1 MGLDIR
7 INDGELRTAVS
18 SLLRIDAAL
27 SEMPRLTDDTA
38 NAVGDATLAR
48 AVKEFTDS
56 WRVKREDIITMVRAH
71 RTALEAILKWS
82 DAVDSI
88 GGRSPGGVLGEAVSR
103 SVEETRRRIE
113 QNLGG
118 SGQEDLDGIEQIPV
132 TPLERPSKV
141 PPMVPPLHDLG
152 SFHTLPMPVTRPTG
166 SSASGQGLA
175 LVAPDV
181 DATLQAVGTAPT
193 ARPAQVGT
201 GAPVASLEDVDDAAP
216 ATVNAIGQT
225 TAAASLDGTTTTGAV
240 PVSTI
245 SGAAPPAALDGTT
258 TAEPATVS
266 TIDGGGATARLET
279 ASGAEGAPVTAVSGA
294 AATASLD
301 ETPTAEPA
309 TVGTID
315 GTAPPA
321 ALDGTTTAEPAT
333 VGTIDGTAPPAALD
347 GTTTAEPATVGSV
360 AEAPAPGG
368 ETLEQT
374 PPSDDGA
381 QPAWLRRIVP
391 EAASVDLDPMAS
403 DADVVRVAAL
413 QRGGSI
419 ASLARIAADSAPAVA
434 QIDVEAAVPQPR
446 LNTFE
451 EQTRALRESLGL
463 PIKEER

>member
-1 MGLDIR
+1 MGLDIK

-103 SVEETRRRIE
+103 SVEEARRRIE

-132 TPLERPSKV
+132 TPLERPSRV

-152 SFHTLPMPVTRPTG
+152 SFHTLPAPVTRPTA
-166 SSASGQGLA
+166 SSASGQGPA
-175 LVAPDV
+175 LVTPDV
-181 DATLQAVGTAPT
+181 DAALQAVGTAPT

-201 GAPVASLEDVDDAAP
+201 GAPVASLEDVDAAAP
-216 ATVNAIGQT
+216 ATVNTIGQT
-225 TAAASLDGTTTTGAV
+225 TTAASLDGTTT
-240 PVSTI
+240 
-245 SGAAPPAALDGTT
+245 AA
-258 TAEPATVS
+258 PATVS

-309 TVGTID
+309 TVSTID
-315 GTAPPA
+315 GAASPA
-321 ALDGTTTAEPAT
+321 ALDGTTP
-333 VGTIDGTAPPAALD
+333 
-347 GTTTAEPATVGSV
+347 AEPATVGSV

-374 PPSDDGA
+374 SPLDDGA

-403 DADVVRVAAL
+403 DADVVRAAAL

>member
-132 TPLERPSKV
+132 TPLERPSRV

-152 SFHTLPMPVTRPTG
+152 SFHTLPDPVTRPTA
-166 SSASGQGLA
+166 SSASGQGPA

-240 PVSTI
+240 PV
-245 SGAAPPAALDGTT
+245 G
-258 TAEPATVS
+258 

-279 ASGAEGAPVTAVSGA
+279 TNGAEGAPVTAVSGA

-301 ETPTAEPA
+301 ETP
-309 TVGTID
+309 
-315 GTAPPA
+315 
-321 ALDGTTTAEPAT
+321 TAEPAT

>member
-132 TPLERPSKV
+132 TPLERPSRV
-141 PPMVPPLHDLG
+141 PPMVPPLHEPG
-152 SFHTLPMPVTRPTG
+152 SFHTLPAPVTRPTA
-166 SSASGQGLA
+166 SSASGQGPA

-245 SGAAPPAALDGTT
+245 SGA
-258 TAEPATVS
+258 
-266 TIDGGGATARLET
+266 
-279 ASGAEGAPVTAVSGA
+279 
-294 AATASLD
+294 
-301 ETPTAEPA
+301 
-309 TVGTID
+309 
-315 GTAPPA
+315 
-321 ALDGTTTAEPAT
+321 
-333 VGTIDGTAPPAALD
+333 APPAALD

>member
-88 GGRSPGGVLGEAVSR
+88 GGRSPGGVLGEVVSR
-103 SVEETRRRIE
+103 SVEEARRRIE

-166 SSASGQGLA
+166 SSASGQGPA

-225 TAAASLDGTTTTGAV
+225 TAAASLDGTSTAGAV

-245 SGAAPPAALDGTT
+245 S
-258 TAEPATVS
+258 
-266 TIDGGGATARLET
+266 
-279 ASGAEGAPVTAVSGA
+279 
-294 AATASLD
+294 
-301 ETPTAEPA
+301 
-309 TVGTID
+309 

-321 ALDGTTTAEPAT
+321 ALDGTTP
-333 VGTIDGTAPPAALD
+333 V
-347 GTTTAEPATVGSV
+347 EPATVGSV

-374 PPSDDGA
+374 SPSDDGA

-391 EAASVDLDPMAS
+391 EAASIDLDPMAS

>member
-88 GGRSPGGVLGEAVSR
+88 GGRSPGGVLGEVVSR
-103 SVEETRRRIE
+103 SVEEARRRIE

-166 SSASGQGLA
+166 SSASGQGPA

-225 TAAASLDGTTTTGAV
+225 TAAASLDGTSTAGAV

-245 SGAAPPAALDGTT
+245 SGTAPPAALDGMT

-266 TIDGGGATARLET
+266 
-279 ASGAEGAPVTAVSGA
+279 
-294 AATASLD
+294 
-301 ETPTAEPA
+301 
-309 TVGTID
+309 TID

-321 ALDGTTTAEPAT
+321 ALDGTTP
-333 VGTIDGTAPPAALD
+333 V
-347 GTTTAEPATVGSV
+347 EPATVGSV

-374 PPSDDGA
+374 SPSDDGA

-391 EAASVDLDPMAS
+391 EAASIDLDPMAS

>member
-1 MGLDIR
+1 MGLDIK

-118 SGQEDLDGIEQIPV
+118 SGREDLDGIEQIPV
-132 TPLERPSKV
+132 TPLERPSRV

-152 SFHTLPMPVTRPTG
+152 SFHTLPAPVTRPTA
-166 SSASGQGLA
+166 SSASGQGPA

-216 ATVNAIGQT
+216 VPVNTIDGGGATAALDGTQTAAPVPVNTIDGTAVSGT
-225 TAAASLDGTTTTGAV
+225 TATASLDGT
-240 PVSTI
+240 P
-245 SGAAPPAALDGTT
+245 
-258 TAEPATVS
+258 TAEPVPVS

-301 ETPTAEPA
+301 ETP
-309 TVGTID
+309 
-315 GTAPPA
+315 
-321 ALDGTTTAEPAT
+321 TAEPAT

>member
-103 SVEETRRRIE
+103 SVEEARRRIE

-166 SSASGQGLA
+166 SSASGQGPA

-181 DATLQAVGTAPT
+181 GATLQAVGTAPT

-216 ATVNAIGQT
+216 ATVNTIGQT
-225 TAAASLDGTTTTGAV
+225 TAAASLDGTSTAGAV

-245 SGAAPPAALDGTT
+245 SGTAPPAALDGMT
-258 TAEPATVS
+258 TAEPTTVS
-266 TIDGGGATARLET
+266 TIDGGGATAHLET

-309 TVGTID
+309 TVSTID

-321 ALDGTTTAEPAT
+321 ALDGTTP
-333 VGTIDGTAPPAALD
+333 V
-347 GTTTAEPATVGSV
+347 EPATVGSV

-374 PPSDDGA
+374 SPSDDGA

-391 EAASVDLDPMAS
+391 EAASIDLDPMAS

>member
-132 TPLERPSKV
+132 TPLERPSRV

-152 SFHTLPMPVTRPTG
+152 SFHTLPAPVTRPTA
-166 SSASGQGLA
+166 SSASGQGPA

-181 DATLQAVGTAPT
+181 DATLQAVGTAPM

-201 GAPVASLEDVDDAAP
+201 GAPVASLEDVDDTAP

-258 TAEPATVS
+258 TAEPATV
-266 TIDGGGATARLET
+266 
-279 ASGAEGAPVTAVSGA
+279 
-294 AATASLD
+294 
-301 ETPTAEPA
+301 
-309 TVGTID
+309 
-315 GTAPPA
+315 
-321 ALDGTTTAEPAT
+321 
-333 VGTIDGTAPPAALD
+333 
-347 GTTTAEPATVGSV
+347 GSV

-374 PPSDDGA
+374 SPLDDGA

>member
-132 TPLERPSKV
+132 TPLERPSRV

-152 SFHTLPMPVTRPTG
+152 SFHTLPAPVTRPTA
-166 SSASGQGLA
+166 SSASGQGPA

-201 GAPVASLEDVDDAAP
+201 GAPVASLEDVDGAAP

-225 TAAASLDGTTTTGAV
+225 TAAASLDGTTTAEPAT
-240 PVSTI
+240 VSTI

-301 ETPTAEPA
+301 ETP
-309 TVGTID
+309 
-315 GTAPPA
+315 
-321 ALDGTTTAEPAT
+321 TAEPAT

>member
-132 TPLERPSKV
+132 TPLERPSRV

-152 SFHTLPMPVTRPTG
+152 SFHTLPAPVTRPTA
-166 SSASGQGLA
+166 SSASGQGPA

-181 DATLQAVGTAPT
+181 DAALQAVGTAPT

-201 GAPVASLEDVDDAAP
+201 GAPVASLEDVDGAAP
-216 ATVNAIGQT
+216 ATVNTIGQT
-225 TAAASLDGTTTTGAV
+225 TTAASLDGTTTTGAV

-266 TIDGGGATARLET
+266 
-279 ASGAEGAPVTAVSGA
+279 
-294 AATASLD
+294 
-301 ETPTAEPA
+301 
-309 TVGTID
+309 
-315 GTAPPA
+315 
-321 ALDGTTTAEPAT
+321 
-333 VGTIDGTAPPAALD
+333 
-347 GTTTAEPATVGSV
+347 SV

-381 QPAWLRRIVP
+381 QPAWLHRIVP

>member
-103 SVEETRRRIE
+103 SVEEARRRIE

-166 SSASGQGLA
+166 SSASGQGPA

-201 GAPVASLEDVDDAAP
+201 GAPVASLEDVDDAGAVP
-216 ATVNAIGQT
+216 VNAIGQT
-225 TAAASLDGTTTTGAV
+225 TAAASLDGTSTAGAV

-245 SGAAPPAALDGTT
+245 SGTAPPAALDGMT

-266 TIDGGGATARLET
+266 TIDGGGATAHLET

-309 TVGTID
+309 TVSTID

-321 ALDGTTTAEPAT
+321 ALDGTTPVES
-333 VGTIDGTAPPAALD
+333 
-347 GTTTAEPATVGSV
+347 ATVGSV

-374 PPSDDGA
+374 SPSDDGA

-391 EAASVDLDPMAS
+391 EAASIDLDPMAS

>member
-1 MGLDIR
+1 MGLDIK

-132 TPLERPSKV
+132 TPLERPSRV

-152 SFHTLPMPVTRPTG
+152 SFHTLPAPVTRPTG
-166 SSASGQGLA
+166 SSASGQGPA

-201 GAPVASLEDVDDAAP
+201 GAPVASLEDVDAAAP

-279 ASGAEGAPVTAVSGA
+279 TSGAEGAPVTAVSGA
-294 AATASLD
+294 TATASLD
-301 ETPTAEPA
+301 ETPA
-309 TVGTID
+309 
-315 GTAPPA
+315 
-321 ALDGTTTAEPAT
+321 AEPAT

>member
-1 MGLDIR
+1 MGLDIK

-103 SVEETRRRIE
+103 SVEEARRRIE

-132 TPLERPSKV
+132 TPLERPSRV

-152 SFHTLPMPVTRPTG
+152 SFHTLPAPVTRPTA
-166 SSASGQGLA
+166 SSASGQGPA
-175 LVAPDV
+175 LVTPDV
-181 DATLQAVGTAPT
+181 DAALQAVGTAPT

-201 GAPVASLEDVDDAAP
+201 GAPVASLEDVDAAAP
-216 ATVNAIGQT
+216 ATVNTIGQT
-225 TAAASLDGTTTTGAV
+225 TTAAS
-240 PVSTI
+240 
-245 SGAAPPAALDGTT
+245 LDGTT

-321 ALDGTTTAEPAT
+321 ALDGTTP
-333 VGTIDGTAPPAALD
+333 V
-347 GTTTAEPATVGSV
+347 EPATVGSV

>member
-1 MGLDIR
+1 MGLDIK

-118 SGQEDLDGIEQIPV
+118 SGREDLDGIEQIPV
-132 TPLERPSKV
+132 TPLERPSRV

-152 SFHTLPMPVTRPTG
+152 SFHTLPAPVTRPTA
-166 SSASGQGLA
+166 SSASGQGPA

-201 GAPVASLEDVDDAAP
+201 GAPVASLEDVDAAAP

-225 TAAASLDGTTTTGAV
+225 TTAASLDGTTTTGAV

-258 TAEPATVS
+258 TAAPATVS

-279 ASGAEGAPVTAVSGA
+279 TSGAEGAPVTAVSGA
-294 AATASLD
+294 TATASLD
-301 ETPTAEPA
+301 ETPAAEP
-309 TVGTID
+309 VPVSTIS
-315 GTAPPA
+315 GA
-321 ALDGTTTAEPAT
+321 
-333 VGTIDGTAPPAALD
+333 APPAALD

>member
-1 MGLDIR
+1 MGLDIK

-103 SVEETRRRIE
+103 SVEEARRRIE

-132 TPLERPSKV
+132 TPLERPSRV

-152 SFHTLPMPVTRPTG
+152 SFHTLPAPVTRPTA
-166 SSASGQGLA
+166 SSASGQGPA
-175 LVAPDV
+175 LVTPDV
-181 DATLQAVGTAPT
+181 DAALQAVGTAPT

-201 GAPVASLEDVDDAAP
+201 GAPVASLEDVDAAAP
-216 ATVNAIGQT
+216 ATVNTIGQT
-225 TAAASLDGTTTTGAV
+225 TTAAS
-240 PVSTI
+240 
-245 SGAAPPAALDGTT
+245 LDGTT

-301 ETPTAEPA
+301 ETP
-309 TVGTID
+309 
-315 GTAPPA
+315 
-321 ALDGTTTAEPAT
+321 TAEPAT

>member
-82 DAVDSI
+82 DAMDSI
-88 GGRSPGGVLGEAVSR
+88 GGQSPGGVLGEAVSR
-103 SVEETRRRIE
+103 SVEEARRRIE

-118 SGQEDLDGIEQIPV
+118 SGQESSGGSRQEDLDGIEQIPV
-132 TPLERPSKV
+132 TPLERPSR
-141 PPMVPPLHDLG
+141 VPPLHDPG
-152 SFHTLPMPVTRPTG
+152 SFHTLPAPVTRPTG
-166 SSASGQGLA
+166 ASASGQGPT

-225 TAAASLDGTTTTGAV
+225 TAAASLDGTSAAGAV

-245 SGAAPPAALDGTT
+245 SGTAPPAALDGTT
-258 TAEPATVS
+258 TAEPTTVS

-279 ASGAEGAPVTAVSGA
+279 ESGAEGAPVTAVSGA

-309 TVGTID
+309 TVSTID
-315 GTAPPA
+315 GAASPA
-321 ALDGTTTAEPAT
+321 ALDGTTP
-333 VGTIDGTAPPAALD
+333 V
-347 GTTTAEPATVGSV
+347 EPATVGSV

-374 PPSDDGA
+374 SPSDDGA

-391 EAASVDLDPMAS
+391 EAASIDLDPMAS

-419 ASLARIAADSAPAVA
+419 ASLARIAVDSAPAVA

>member
-1 MGLDIR
+1 MGLDIK

-118 SGQEDLDGIEQIPV
+118 SGREDLDGIEQIPV
-132 TPLERPSKV
+132 TPLERPSRV

-152 SFHTLPMPVTRPTG
+152 SFHTLPAPVTRPTA
-166 SSASGQGLA
+166 SSASGQGPA
-175 LVAPDV
+175 LVAPNV

-216 ATVNAIGQT
+216 ATVNTIGQT
-225 TAAASLDGTTTTGAV
+225 TTAASLDGTTTAEPAT
-240 PVSTI
+240 VSTI

-301 ETPTAEPA
+301 ETP
-309 TVGTID
+309 
-315 GTAPPA
+315 
-321 ALDGTTTAEPAT
+321 TAEPAT

>member
-103 SVEETRRRIE
+103 SVEEARRRIE

-166 SSASGQGLA
+166 SSASGQGPA
-175 LVAPDV
+175 FVAPDV
-181 DATLQAVGTAPT
+181 DATLQAVGTVPT

-216 ATVNAIGQT
+216 ATVNTIGQ
-225 TAAASLDGTTTTGAV
+225 SWTGR
-240 PVSTI
+240 
-245 SGAAPPAALDGTT
+245 PP
-258 TAEPATVS
+258 
-266 TIDGGGATARLET
+266 
-279 ASGAEGAPVTAVSGA
+279 
-294 AATASLD
+294 
-301 ETPTAEPA
+301 
-309 TVGTID
+309 
-315 GTAPPA
+315 
-321 ALDGTTTAEPAT
+321 
-333 VGTIDGTAPPAALD
+333 
-347 GTTTAEPATVGSV
+347 
-360 AEAPAPGG
+360 PG
-368 ETLEQT
+368 
-374 PPSDDGA
+374 PCP
-381 QPAWLRRIVP
+381 
-391 EAASVDLDPMAS
+391 
-403 DADVVRVAAL
+403 
-413 QRGGSI
+413 
-419 ASLARIAADSAPAVA
+419 
-434 QIDVEAAVPQPR
+434 
-446 LNTFE
+446 
-451 EQTRALRESLGL
+451 
-463 PIKEER
+463 

>member
-1 MGLDIR
+1 MGLDIK

-132 TPLERPSKV
+132 TPLERPSRV

-152 SFHTLPMPVTRPTG
+152 SFHTLPAPVTRPTA
-166 SSASGQGLA
+166 SSASGQGPA

-201 GAPVASLEDVDDAAP
+201 GAPVASLEDVDAAAP
-216 ATVNAIGQT
+216 ATVNTIGQT
-225 TAAASLDGTTTTGAV
+225 TTAASLDGTTTAGAM

-245 SGAAPPAALDGTT
+245 SGA
-258 TAEPATVS
+258 
-266 TIDGGGATARLET
+266 
-279 ASGAEGAPVTAVSGA
+279 
-294 AATASLD
+294 
-301 ETPTAEPA
+301 
-309 TVGTID
+309 
-315 GTAPPA
+315 
-321 ALDGTTTAEPAT
+321 
-333 VGTIDGTAPPAALD
+333 APPAALD

>member
-1 MGLDIR
+1 MGLDIK

-132 TPLERPSKV
+132 TPLERPSRV

-152 SFHTLPMPVTRPTG
+152 SFHTLPDPVTRPTG
-166 SSASGQGLA
+166 SSASGQGPA

-201 GAPVASLEDVDDAAP
+201 GAPVASLEDVDAAAP

-225 TAAASLDGTTTTGAV
+225 TTAASLDGTTTTGAV

-258 TAEPATVS
+258 TAAPATVS

-279 ASGAEGAPVTAVSGA
+279 TSGAEGAPVTAVSGA
-294 AATASLD
+294 TATASLD
-301 ETPTAEPA
+301 ETPAAEPA
-309 TVGTID
+309 TVSTIS
-315 GTAPPA
+315 GA
-321 ALDGTTTAEPAT
+321 
-333 VGTIDGTAPPAALD
+333 APPAALD

>member
-88 GGRSPGGVLGEAVSR
+88 GGRSPGGVLSEAVSR
-103 SVEETRRRIE
+103 SVEEARRRIE

-166 SSASGQGLA
+166 SSASGQGPA

-216 ATVNAIGQT
+216 ATVNTIGQT
-225 TAAASLDGTTTTGAV
+225 TAAASLDGTSTAGAV

-245 SGAAPPAALDGTT
+245 SGTAPPAALDGMT
-258 TAEPATVS
+258 TAEPTTVS
-266 TIDGGGATARLET
+266 TIDGGGATAHLET

-309 TVGTID
+309 TVSTID

-321 ALDGTTTAEPAT
+321 ALDGTTP
-333 VGTIDGTAPPAALD
+333 V
-347 GTTTAEPATVGSV
+347 EPATVGSV

-374 PPSDDGA
+374 SPSDDGA

-391 EAASVDLDPMAS
+391 EAASIDLDPMAS

>member
-132 TPLERPSKV
+132 TPLERPSRV

-152 SFHTLPMPVTRPTG
+152 SFHTLPAPVTRPTG
-166 SSASGQGLA
+166 SSASGQGPA

-201 GAPVASLEDVDDAAP
+201 GAPVASLEDVDAAAP

-301 ETPTAEPA
+301 ETP
-309 TVGTID
+309 
-315 GTAPPA
+315 
-321 ALDGTTTAEPAT
+321 
-333 VGTIDGTAPPAALD
+333 
-347 GTTTAEPATVGSV
+347 TAEPATVGSV

>member
-1 MGLDIR
+1 M
-7 INDGELRTAVS
+7 
-18 SLLRIDAAL
+18 
-27 SEMPRLTDDTA
+27 
-38 NAVGDATLAR
+38 
-48 AVKEFTDS
+48 
-56 WRVKREDIITMVRAH
+56 
-71 RTALEAILKWS
+71 
-82 DAVDSI
+82 
-88 GGRSPGGVLGEAVSR
+88 
-103 SVEETRRRIE
+103 
-113 QNLGG
+113 
-118 SGQEDLDGIEQIPV
+118 
-132 TPLERPSKV
+132 
-141 PPMVPPLHDLG
+141 
-152 SFHTLPMPVTRPTG
+152 
-166 SSASGQGLA
+166 
-175 LVAPDV
+175 
-181 DATLQAVGTAPT
+181 
-193 ARPAQVGT
+193 
-201 GAPVASLEDVDDAAP
+201 
-216 ATVNAIGQT
+216 
-225 TAAASLDGTTTTGAV
+225 
-240 PVSTI
+240 STI
-245 SGAAPPAALDGTT
+245 SGTAPPAALDGMT

-266 TIDGGGATARLET
+266 TIDGGGATAHLET

-309 TVGTID
+309 TVSTID

-321 ALDGTTTAEPAT
+321 ALDGTTPVES
-333 VGTIDGTAPPAALD
+333 
-347 GTTTAEPATVGSV
+347 ATVGSV

-391 EAASVDLDPMAS
+391 EAASIDLDPMAS

>member
-132 TPLERPSKV
+132 TPLERPSRV

-152 SFHTLPMPVTRPTG
+152 SFHTLPAPVTRPTA
-166 SSASGQGLA
+166 SSASGQGPA

-240 PVSTI
+240 PV
-245 SGAAPPAALDGTT
+245 G
-258 TAEPATVS
+258 

-279 ASGAEGAPVTAVSGA
+279 TNGAEGAPVTAVSGA

-301 ETPTAEPA
+301 ETP
-309 TVGTID
+309 
-315 GTAPPA
+315 
-321 ALDGTTTAEPAT
+321 TAEPAT

-391 EAASVDLDPMAS
+391 EATSIDLDPMAS

>member
-1 MGLDIR
+1 MGLDIK

-132 TPLERPSKV
+132 TPLERPSRV

-152 SFHTLPMPVTRPTG
+152 SFHTLPAPVTRPTA
-166 SSASGQGLA
+166 SSASGQGPA

-201 GAPVASLEDVDDAAP
+201 GAPVASLEDVDAAAP
-216 ATVNAIGQT
+216 ATVNTIGQT
-225 TAAASLDGTTTTGAV
+225 TTAASLDGTTTAGAM

-301 ETPTAEPA
+301 ETP
-309 TVGTID
+309 
-315 GTAPPA
+315 
-321 ALDGTTTAEPAT
+321 TAEPAT

>member
-132 TPLERPSKV
+132 TPLERPSRV

-152 SFHTLPMPVTRPTG
+152 SFHTLPAPVTRPTA
-166 SSASGQGLA
+166 SSASGQGPA

-181 DATLQAVGTAPT
+181 DAALQAVGTAPT

-201 GAPVASLEDVDDAAP
+201 GAPVASLEDVDGAAP
-216 ATVNAIGQT
+216 ATVNTIGQT
-225 TAAASLDGTTTTGAV
+225 TTAASLDGTTTTGAV
-240 PVSTI
+240 PVSTISGGGATARLETTNGAEGAPVAAVSGATATAPLDETPTAEPATVSTI

-266 TIDGGGATARLET
+266 
-279 ASGAEGAPVTAVSGA
+279 
-294 AATASLD
+294 
-301 ETPTAEPA
+301 
-309 TVGTID
+309 
-315 GTAPPA
+315 
-321 ALDGTTTAEPAT
+321 
-333 VGTIDGTAPPAALD
+333 
-347 GTTTAEPATVGSV
+347 SV

-381 QPAWLRRIVP
+381 QPAWLHRIVP

>member
-88 GGRSPGGVLGEAVSR
+88 GGRSPGGGLGEAVSR
-103 SVEETRRRIE
+103 SVEEARRRIE

-132 TPLERPSKV
+132 TPLERPSRV

-166 SSASGQGLA
+166 SSASGQGPA

-258 TAEPATVS
+258 TAEPATV
-266 TIDGGGATARLET
+266 
-279 ASGAEGAPVTAVSGA
+279 
-294 AATASLD
+294 
-301 ETPTAEPA
+301 
-309 TVGTID
+309 
-315 GTAPPA
+315 
-321 ALDGTTTAEPAT
+321 
-333 VGTIDGTAPPAALD
+333 
-347 GTTTAEPATVGSV
+347 GSV

-374 PPSDDGA
+374 SPLDDGA

-391 EAASVDLDPMAS
+391 EAASIDLDPMAS

>member
-132 TPLERPSKV
+132 TPLERPSRV

-152 SFHTLPMPVTRPTG
+152 SFHTLPAPVTRPTA
-166 SSASGQGLA
+166 SSASGQGPA

-201 GAPVASLEDVDDAAP
+201 GAPVASLEDVDGAAP

-225 TAAASLDGTTTTGAV
+225 TAAAS
-240 PVSTI
+240 
-245 SGAAPPAALDGTT
+245 LDGTT

-301 ETPTAEPA
+301 ETP
-309 TVGTID
+309 
-315 GTAPPA
+315 
-321 ALDGTTTAEPAT
+321 TAEPAT

>member
-103 SVEETRRRIE
+103 SVEEARRRIE

-132 TPLERPSKV
+132 TPLERPSRV

-166 SSASGQGLA
+166 SSASGQGPA
-175 LVAPDV
+175 FVAPDV
-181 DATLQAVGTAPT
+181 DATLQAVGTVPT

-201 GAPVASLEDVDDAAP
+201 GAPVASLEDVDDAGAVP
-216 ATVNAIGQT
+216 VNAIGQT
-225 TAAASLDGTTTTGAV
+225 TAAASLDGTSTAGAV

-245 SGAAPPAALDGTT
+245 SGTAPPAALDGMT

-266 TIDGGGATARLET
+266 TIDGGGATAHLET

-309 TVGTID
+309 TVSTID

-321 ALDGTTTAEPAT
+321 ALDGTTPVES
-333 VGTIDGTAPPAALD
+333 
-347 GTTTAEPATVGSV
+347 ATVGSV

-374 PPSDDGA
+374 SPSDDGA

-391 EAASVDLDPMAS
+391 EAASIDLDPMAS

-419 ASLARIAADSAPAVA
+419 AFLARIAADSAPAVA

>member
-132 TPLERPSKV
+132 TPLERPSRV

-152 SFHTLPMPVTRPTG
+152 SFHTLPAPVTRPTA
-166 SSASGQGLA
+166 SSASGQGPA

-181 DATLQAVGTAPT
+181 DATLQAVGTAPM

-201 GAPVASLEDVDDAAP
+201 GAPVASLEDVDDTAP

-333 VGTIDGTAPPAALD
+333 VG
-347 GTTTAEPATVGSV
+347 SV

-374 PPSDDGA
+374 SPLDDGA

>member
-1 MGLDIR
+1 MGLDIK

-132 TPLERPSKV
+132 TPLERPSRV

-152 SFHTLPMPVTRPTG
+152 SFHTLPAPVTRPTA
-166 SSASGQGLA
+166 SSASGQGPA

-216 ATVNAIGQT
+216 ATVNTIGQT
-225 TAAASLDGTTTTGAV
+225 TTAASLDGTTTAEPAT
-240 PVSTI
+240 VSTI

-309 TVGTID
+309 TVSTID

-321 ALDGTTTAEPAT
+321 ALDGTTP
-333 VGTIDGTAPPAALD
+333 V
-347 GTTTAEPATVGSV
+347 EPATVGSV

>member
-132 TPLERPSKV
+132 TPLERPSRV

-152 SFHTLPMPVTRPTG
+152 SFHTLPAPVTRPTA
-166 SSASGQGLA
+166 SSASGQGPA

-181 DATLQAVGTAPT
+181 DAALQAVGTAPT

-258 TAEPATVS
+258 TAEPATV
-266 TIDGGGATARLET
+266 
-279 ASGAEGAPVTAVSGA
+279 
-294 AATASLD
+294 
-301 ETPTAEPA
+301 
-309 TVGTID
+309 
-315 GTAPPA
+315 
-321 ALDGTTTAEPAT
+321 
-333 VGTIDGTAPPAALD
+333 
-347 GTTTAEPATVGSV
+347 GSV

-374 PPSDDGA
+374 SPLDDGA

-403 DADVVRVAAL
+403 DADVVRAAAL

>member
-88 GGRSPGGVLGEAVSR
+88 GGRSPGGVLGEVVSR
-103 SVEETRRRIE
+103 SVEEARRRIE

-166 SSASGQGLA
+166 SSASGQGPA

-225 TAAASLDGTTTTGAV
+225 TAAASLDGTSTAGAV

-245 SGAAPPAALDGTT
+245 SGTAPPAALDGMT

-266 TIDGGGATARLET
+266 TIDGGGATAHLET

-309 TVGTID
+309 TVSTID

-321 ALDGTTTAEPAT
+321 ALDGTTP
-333 VGTIDGTAPPAALD
+333 V
-347 GTTTAEPATVGSV
+347 EPATVGSV

-374 PPSDDGA
+374 SPSDDGA

-391 EAASVDLDPMAS
+391 EAASIDLDPMAS

>member
-1 MGLDIR
+1 MGLDIK

-132 TPLERPSKV
+132 TPLERPSRV

-152 SFHTLPMPVTRPTG
+152 SFHTLPAPVTRPTA
-166 SSASGQGLA
+166 SSASGQGPA

-216 ATVNAIGQT
+216 ATVNTIGQT
-225 TAAASLDGTTTTGAV
+225 TTAASLDGTTTAEPAT
-240 PVSTI
+240 VSTI

-301 ETPTAEPA
+301 ETP
-309 TVGTID
+309 
-315 GTAPPA
+315 
-321 ALDGTTTAEPAT
+321 TAEPAT

>member
-88 GGRSPGGVLGEAVSR
+88 GGRSPGGVLGEVVSR
-103 SVEETRRRIE
+103 SVEEARRRIE

-118 SGQEDLDGIEQIPV
+118 SRQEDLDGIEQIPV

-166 SSASGQGLA
+166 SSASGQGPA

-225 TAAASLDGTTTTGAV
+225 TAAASLDGTSTAGAV

-245 SGAAPPAALDGTT
+245 SGTAPPAALDGMT

-266 TIDGGGATARLET
+266 TIDGG
-279 ASGAEGAPVTAVSGA
+279 GAEGAPVTAVSGA

-309 TVGTID
+309 TVSTID

-321 ALDGTTTAEPAT
+321 ALDGTTP
-333 VGTIDGTAPPAALD
+333 V
-347 GTTTAEPATVGSV
+347 EPATVGSV

-374 PPSDDGA
+374 SPSDDGA

-391 EAASVDLDPMAS
+391 EAASIDLDPMAS

>member
-1 MGLDIR
+1 MGLDIK

-118 SGQEDLDGIEQIPV
+118 SGREDLDGIEQIPV
-132 TPLERPSKV
+132 TPLERPSRV

-152 SFHTLPMPVTRPTG
+152 SFHTLPAPVTRPTA
-166 SSASGQGLA
+166 SSASGQGPA
-175 LVAPDV
+175 LVAPNV

-216 ATVNAIGQT
+216 ATVNTIGQT
-225 TAAASLDGTTTTGAV
+225 TTAAS
-240 PVSTI
+240 
-245 SGAAPPAALDGTT
+245 LDGTT

-301 ETPTAEPA
+301 ETP
-309 TVGTID
+309 
-315 GTAPPA
+315 
-321 ALDGTTTAEPAT
+321 TAEPAT

>member
-132 TPLERPSKV
+132 TPLERPSRV

-152 SFHTLPMPVTRPTG
+152 SFHTLPAPVTRPTG
-166 SSASGQGLA
+166 SSASGQGPA

-201 GAPVASLEDVDDAAP
+201 GAPVASLEDVDAAAP

-279 ASGAEGAPVTAVSGA
+279 TSGAEGAPVTAVSGA
-294 AATASLD
+294 TATASLD
-301 ETPTAEPA
+301 ETPAAEPA

-315 GTAPPA
+315 GA
-321 ALDGTTTAEPAT
+321 
-333 VGTIDGTAPPAALD
+333 APPAALD

-403 DADVVRVAAL
+403 DADIVRVAAL

>member
-1 MGLDIR
+1 MGLDIK

-132 TPLERPSKV
+132 TPLERPSRV

-152 SFHTLPMPVTRPTG
+152 SFHTLPAPVTRPTA
-166 SSASGQGLA
+166 SSASGQGPA

-216 ATVNAIGQT
+216 ATVNTIGQT
-225 TAAASLDGTTTTGAV
+225 TTAAS
-240 PVSTI
+240 
-245 SGAAPPAALDGTT
+245 LDGTT

-279 ASGAEGAPVTAVSGA
+279 TSGAEGAPVTAVSGA
-294 AATASLD
+294 TATASLD
-301 ETPTAEPA
+301 ETPAAEPA

-315 GTAPPA
+315 GA
-321 ALDGTTTAEPAT
+321 
-333 VGTIDGTAPPAALD
+333 APPAALD

>member
-132 TPLERPSKV
+132 TPLERPSRV

-152 SFHTLPMPVTRPTG
+152 SFHTLPAPVTRPTA
-166 SSASGQGLA
+166 SSASGQGPA

-201 GAPVASLEDVDDAAP
+201 GAPVASLEDVDGAAP

-225 TAAASLDGTTTTGAV
+225 TAAASLDGTITTGAV

-294 AATASLD
+294 TATASLD
-301 ETPTAEPA
+301 ETPAAEPA

-315 GTAPPA
+315 GA
-321 ALDGTTTAEPAT
+321 
-333 VGTIDGTAPPAALD
+333 APPAALD

-403 DADVVRVAAL
+403 DADIVRVAAL